1 MVFCLHVH
9 FLYFHELLSSKHV
22 HTIIIT
28 LQEERVPLWNIKTSK
43 KDKLDNLSELVYW
56 PPCFTSYLNI
66 KRNSLMR
73 E

>member
-1 MVFCLHVH
+1 MVFCVHVH
-9 FLYFHELLSSKHV
+9 FLCFHVLLSCKHV
-22 HTIIIT
+22 HTIVI

-43 KDKLDNLSELVYW
+43 KDELDNLSELVYW
-56 PPCFTSYLNI
+56 APCFTLCLNI